1 MPTIKGQES
10 PPKKVRLT
18 AATAQSQW
26 KQVKKKP
33 CEDNNVAEA
42 QELMTAIEQ
51 LLEKN
56 MMQQCKLCASKKL
69 KQHRD
74 TLPLLPSDFLWP

>member
-10 PPKKVRLT
+10 PPKKVRLK
-18 AATAQSQW
+18 AATAQSQR

-42 QELMTAIEQ
+42 QELMTAVGQ
-51 LLEKN
+51 VLGKN
-56 MMQQCKLCASKKL
+56 MMQQRKLCASKVK
-69 KQHRD
+69 
-74 TLPLLPSDFLWP
+74 